1 MNSLVSENRTK
12 NYIRQLK
19 GSFIFK
25 VLALFISFLSV
36 PYMIKYLGIEQY
48 GIWSTLLSIISW
60 IVLFDVG
67 IGNGLKNKI
76 SENLA
81 KENNLEVQKYIS
93 NAYFII
99 GIISLFLILLATI
112 VIEYIPWDKV
122 FNTNAISN
130 SELKKLVSITVIFLF
145 LNFWISLINQVLHG
159 FQKSSFVVF
168 SQFFSNLLSFL
179 SIILLY
185 NFSDSSLVLISLFYG
200 LSLVFTNFTMT
211 LWFFSKNSEYKPLL
225 KFVSF
230 SKVKLISS
238 LGMKFF
244 VLQVAAIVIF
254 TTDKILITQ
263 LFGPEYVTSYDV
275 VFKIFSIVTIFY
287 GIITAPLWGSF
298 SDAYSRQDK
307 TWLINMLKKQIKFYL
322 LIILT
327 ILLLGAISKYI
338 IKIWIDIPLD
348 IENNLVIALIIF
360 TIISTWNMLFA
371 TFVNATNHFK
381 VQIVTS
387 LVAMILNIPLSI
399 IFVKV
404 FDLGLYSIILASAIS
419 LAIFAIFGSIET
431 YKILRRLN
439 ESKF

>member
-168 SQFFSNLLSFL
+168 SQFFSNLLSFI